1 MTSQWL
7 RKIAVAVSWIWTETS
22 FLFRLSSFI
31 KYNCSSHLQNT
42 SVTSYCWQKISRLIW
57 HFLTHNCPRFV
68 KENRTCSKQNW
79 NWQNNGHASK
89 DKFMQ
94 FLWDKEITYISISNN
109 LDSFISI
116 NIYINLEN
124 QCNCKNS
131 RPPNFYSFCT
141 IT

>member
-1 MTSQWL
+1 M
-7 RKIAVAVSWIWTETS
+7 
-22 FLFRLSSFI
+22 
-31 KYNCSSHLQNT
+31 
-42 SVTSYCWQKISRLIW
+42 
-57 HFLTHNCPRFV
+57 HNCPPFV
-68 KENRTCSKQNW
+68 EKYQICSKKT
-79 NWQNNGHASK
+79 GI
-89 DKFMQ
+89 DKTMVMHPKINLCNF
-94 FLWDKEITYISISNN
+94 FGIKKLLISFSISNN